1 MNIVEFCNEFA
12 KEEKNN
18 SVVFIVASWKTFSHS
33 DWIFSDVS
41 LIIIL
46 INLFYSCYMWLINDF
61 PEGGAVL
68 IRKVKSMPYITMLI
82 QKQFRNCIF
91 WADKYWVLMCKQRH
105 WRMKV
110 LKCTCTFFFFSVIFN
125 MYMKKLY
132 FAFYQTL
139 I

>member
-1 MNIVEFCNEFA
+1 MLNIVEFCNEFA

-61 PEGGAVL
+61 SRG
-68 IRKVKSMPYITMLI
+68 RS
-82 QKQFRNCIF
+82 C
-91 WADKYWVLMCKQRH
+91 ADKESEIYAIYH
-105 WRMKV
+105 NAN
-110 LKCTCTFFFFSVIFN
+110 LKTIQ
-125 MYMKKLY
+125 KLY
-132 FAFYQTL
+132 FL
-139 I
+139 SR